1 MPLMLLRLGS
11 VPPRTVRLR
20 LREYSD
26 EQEKNPTLRGL
37 PLSGRPPHYSFAM
50 PSRPAPRGRGQ
61 SNPPLLGLKSWLTA
75 SSAARRGGDRP
86 VRPVQV
92 LRRGATPADG
102 AQSNSAA
109 AARMQSKGLPS
120 STIEDVL
127 MVMGSSDQ

>member
-61 SNPPLLGLKSWLTA
+61 SNPPLPPLLGLESWLTA
-75 SSAARRGGDRP
+75 SSAAPARRRSPCPSSQGLEEGSNPGGRRP
-86 VRPVQV
+86 VKF
-92 LRRGATPADG
+92 RR
-102 AQSNSAA
+102 
-109 AARMQSKGLPS
+109 S
-120 STIEDVL
+120 SSHAE
-127 MVMGSSDQ
+127 QRKAK